1 MLVVPIDFYG
11 NTVYNE
17 TIEKNRTAHQG
28 RKDEIKMNKPQMK
41 EFMKTLAIRSQ
52 GNPTE
57 YVALVKGNNGVVFPA
72 SDKERYKHYRNEGY
86 VHVMSVLDGDVL
98 ELF

>member
-1 MLVVPIDFYG
+1 
-11 NTVYNE
+11 
-17 TIEKNRTAHQG
+17 
-28 RKDEIKMNKPQMK
+28 MNKLQMD
-41 EFMKTLAIRSQ
+41 EFMKMLAIRSR
-52 GNPTE
+52 GNSTE

-72 SDKERYKHYRNEGY
+72 SNKDRYKHYLDEGY